1 MNARCHT
8 AVILMIAVFALGEGI
23 ILAQQDE
30 VPILK
35 PKPKPATAA
44 TLLVMCDLACNW
56 KLDGEIKGRIDA
68 GGSAKA
74 KVELGQHALVAVTDD
89 GLDKVGKDIEIKTAG
104 QTIFRV
110 ELQPVRSD
118 RVQAQQDADPVY
130 LQEHAA
136 QRAKEGQE
144 LYDQKHFEEAKP
156 ILKQACNGGELA
168 ACVTLGAVY
177 APYGGLI
184 QNDDDKA
191 MVRSL
196 YKKAC
201 DGGVMRGCVSLG
213 DTYNYGNDSDYNK
226 ASSLFQKACDGGDMW
241 GCNNLATEYLF
252 GHGEPK
258 DRSRALDLYQKACRG
273 GFDWAC
279 HQLSDLQYSPQ

>member
-1 MNARCHT
+1 MKAWWWVAWSLVGT
-8 AVILMIAVFALGEGI
+8 SVFLQGAAMAS
-23 ILAQQDE
+23 AQQE
-30 VPILK
+30 EAPILK
-35 PKPKPATAA
+35 PKPRAAA

-56 KLDGEIKGRIDA
+56 NLDGEIKGRIDA

-74 KVELGQHALVAVTDD
+74 KVELGQHALAAVTDD
-89 GLDKVGKDIEIKTAG
+89 GLDKVEKDIEIKTAG

-110 ELQPVRSD
+110 ELQPVRND
-118 RVQAQQDADPVY
+118 RIQAQQDADPVY
-130 LQEHAA
+130 LRDHAA
-136 QRAKEGQE
+136 ERAKEGQE

-156 ILKQACNGGELA
+156 ILKKACTGGEMT
-168 ACVTLGAVY
+168 ACVTLGDILVHE
-177 APYGGLI
+177 
-184 QNDDDKA
+184 NDLGTDTHKNFLVA
-191 MVRSL
+191 RSL
-196 YKKAC
+196 YQKAC
-201 DGGVMRGCVSLG
+201 DSGVMSGCTSLG

-226 ASSLFQKACDGGDMW
+226 ASSLFQKACVGGDMW

-279 HQLSDLQYSPQ
+279 HQLSDLQYPSQ

>member
-1 MNARCHT
+1 M
-8 AVILMIAVFALGEGI
+8 
-23 ILAQQDE
+23 AQQSE

-35 PKPKPATAA
+35 PRAKPVTAA

-56 KLDGEIKGRIDA
+56 KLDGETKGHIDA

-74 KVELGQHALVAVTDD
+74 KIELGQHALVAATDD
-89 GLDKVGKDIEIKTAG
+89 GLDKVEKDIEIKTAG

-110 ELQPVRSD
+110 ELQPVRND
-118 RVQAQQDADPVY
+118 RVQGQQNADPAY
-130 LQEHAA
+130 LRDHAA

-144 LYDQKHFEEAKP
+144 LYEQKRFEEAKP

-184 QNDDDKA
+184 PDDVDKA

-201 DGGVMRGCVSLG
+201 DGGVMRGCASLG

-226 ASSLFQKACDGGDMW
+226 ASSLFQRACDGGDMW

-279 HQLSDLQYSPQ
+279 HNLSDMQYPPQ